1 MKCHIARLSA
11 NSIVKVTL
19 SFTIS
24 TSHLSSQTGMSSM
37 YTLFFWANIAFGSV
51 CNCNTAQL
59 HFPNV
64 FLTVW
69 CVSPE
74 NRFDRV
80 KSLCC
85 DIVRL
90 LWLCALWDYTDIVF
104 CALCTV
110 RCALWHCDGS
120 INPTVIVAHIV
131 QLYCKM
137 LHCDHWR
144 CNQSRLHVQSAV
156 FMHFALKCH
165 TRKLNF

>member
-1 MKCHIARLSA
+1 MKCHISRLSA

-74 NRFDRV
+74 NWFDRV

-104 CALCTV
+104 CALWVCDTVTDQSIQLWSSDTLCTTAAACCNTLTLV
-110 RCALWHCDGS
+110 TLHKDLLTWWHCAS
-120 INPTVIVAHIV
+120 TVSLTDLD
-131 QLYCKM
+131 Q
-137 LHCDHWR
+137 
-144 CNQSRLHVQSAV
+144 
-156 FMHFALKCH
+156 
-165 TRKLNF
+165 

>member
-1 MKCHIARLSA
+1 MENWTLIVDTLFIAHVLMKCHIARLSA

-37 YTLFFWANIAFGSV
+37 YTLFFWAIIAYGLL
-51 CNCNTAQL
+51 CICNTAQL

-74 NRFDRV
+74 NWFDRV

-110 RCALWHCDGS
+110 HCESVTLWR
-120 INPTVIVAHIV
+120 IN
-131 QLYCKM
+131 QSN
-137 LHCDHWR
+137 CDHLTL
-144 CNQSRLHVQSAV
+144 SVPLLLHAV
-156 FMHFALKCH
+156 TL
-165 TRKLNF
+165 